1 MTQLWD
7 DARILA
13 WRADVIAQCN
23 AEHAPTSQAL
33 SELPY
38 VMMQEYNAE
47 LADLRAKLAAAEG
60 VIEEANKMLT
70 GASDHGV
77 LMMRNINMLNE
88 NQINSTYDDL
98 RVALADYRAAEQEHI
113 DARARLD
120 AAIAK
125 ALLAGE
131 IIGKNETERQAAA
144 RTLFAAQFTEAEGLE
159 SRARLAKLA
168 YDCAQIEAERV
179 RSLLRLMEATKT
191 AAKPTDEAVPF

>member
-1 MTQLWD
+1 
-7 DARILA
+7 
-13 WRADVIAQCN
+13 
-23 AEHAPTSQAL
+23 
-33 SELPY
+33 
-38 VMMQEYNAE
+38 
-47 LADLRAKLAAAEG
+47 
-60 VIEEANKMLT
+60 
-70 GASDHGV
+70 
-77 LMMRNINMLNE
+77 MLNE
-88 NQINSTYDDL
+88 NQINSIYDDL

-131 IIGKNETERQAAA
+131 ITGKNETERQAAA

-159 SRARLAKLA
+159 SRARLVKLA

-191 AAKPTDEAVPF
+191 GKATDEAVPF